1 MGFWKRPKPTFL
13 RRALFQIHLW
23 TGVAVGLY
31 MVFISLTGSAVV
43 FRRDLNTRMLGNIP
57 ATDVAADAQKLPE
70 ADLRAA
76 IQKQYPGYTIT
87 RLAMSRR
94 RLIPS
99 EATLRKD
106 GETLQ
111 ERFNG
116 FTGADMGSARPKS
129 VAVMEWFT
137 DLHDNLLKGE
147 TGRKVNAVG
156 GALLCILC
164 ISGLVI
170 WWRASGAWYKGLFF
184 NPRSGWKRI
193 NFDLHAALGFWGL
206 LILVLWGVSGI
217 YFGFPDFFIKVVDYF
232 EPPDQVPMGRRGD
245 AFIAWMVRM
254 HFGRYGGMG
263 VRITYVIIGLLP
275 AVMFVTGA
283 VMWWNRVLRR
293 WLAES
298 RVPRVAPV
306 VRGKRPASV
315 PLPAEPAAE

>member
-1 MGFWKRPKPTFL
+1 MAFWMRPKPTFL

-23 TGVAVGLY
+23 TGIAVGLY

-57 ATDVAADAQKLPE
+57 AKDVAADAQKLPE

-76 IQKQYPGYTIT
+76 IRKQYPGYTIT

-94 RLIPS
+94 RLLPS
-99 EATLRKD
+99 EATLSKD

-170 WWRASGAWYKGLFF
+170 WWRASGAWYKGFFF
-184 NPRSGWKRI
+184 NPRSSWKRI
-193 NFDLHAALGFWGL
+193 NFDLHAAIGFWGL
-206 LILVLWGVSGI
+206 LILFLWGVSGI
-217 YFGFPDFFIKVVDYF
+217 YFGFPDAFIKIVDYF
-232 EPPDQVPMGRRGD
+232 EPPDQVPMARRGD

-263 VRITYVIIGLLP
+263 VRITYVTIGLLP

-283 VMWWNRVLRR
+283 IMWWNRVLRR
-293 WLAES
+293 WLAETS
-298 RVPRVAPV
+298 RLATLPRRKPAP
-306 VRGKRPASV
+306 AAF
-315 PLPAEPAAE
+315 PAEPAAD

>member
-1 MGFWKRPKPTFL
+1 MGFWKQPKPTFL

-23 TGVAVGLY
+23 TGVAVGVY

-43 FRRDLNTRMLGNIP
+43 FRRDLNQSLLGNIP
-57 ATDVAADAQKLPE
+57 AKDVAADAQRLSD
-70 ADLRAA
+70 ADFRAA
-76 IQKQYPGYTIT
+76 VLKQFPGYTIN
-87 RLAMSRR
+87 RVAVSRR
-94 RLIPS
+94 RLSPN
-99 EATLRKD
+99 EVRMTKD
-106 GETLQ
+106 GEVLQ
-111 ERFNG
+111 ERFNPY
-116 FTGADMGSARPKS
+116 TGADMGSARPRA

-164 ISGLVI
+164 LTGLVI
-170 WWRASGAWYKGLFF
+170 WWRASGAWYKGFF
-184 NPRSGWKRI
+184 FSPRSGWKRL

-206 LILVLWGVSGI
+206 LILILWGVSGI
-217 YFGFPDFFIKVVDYF
+217 YFGFPDPFMKVVDYF
-232 EPPDQVPMGRRGD
+232 EPPDQFPIGRHGD

-283 VMWWNRVLRR
+283 IMWWNRVLRR
-293 WLAES
+293 WVVQTRRIA
-298 RVPRVAPV
+298 PRPRA
-306 VRGKRPASV
+306 KPARAAF
-315 PLPAEPAAE
+315 PAEPAAD

>member
-1 MGFWKRPKPTFL
+1 MGFWLQPKRTFL

-23 TGVAVGLY
+23 TGIAVGLY

-43 FRRDLNTRMLGNIP
+43 FRRDLNQSYLGNLP
-57 ATDVAADAQKLPE
+57 AKDVAADAKRLTEDQF
-70 ADLRAA
+70 RAA
-76 IQKQYPGYTIT
+76 VRRQFPGYTVT
-87 RLAMSRR
+87 RLAISRR
-94 RLIPS
+94 RLVPN
-99 EATLRKD
+99 EATLTRD
-106 GETLQ
+106 GEILQ
-111 ERFNG
+111 ERFNPY
-116 FTGADMGSARPKS
+116 TGADMGNARPRAVS
-129 VAVMEWFT
+129 VMEWFT
-137 DLHDNLLKGE
+137 DLHDNLLAGE

-164 ISGLVI
+164 LSGLVI
-170 WWRASGAWYKGLFF
+170 WWRASGAWWKGFLF

-217 YFGFPDFFIKVVDYF
+217 YFGFPDLFIKAVDYF
-232 EPPDQVPMGRRGD
+232 EPPDQVPVGRQGD

-275 AVMFVTGA
+275 TVMFVTGGI
-283 VMWWNRVLRR
+283 MWWNRVLRR
-293 WLAES
+293 WLAEA
-298 RVPRVAPV
+298 RAPRVAPV
-306 VRGKRPASV
+306 VRGKRRASV

>member
-1 MGFWKRPKPTFL
+1 MAFWMRPKPTFL

-23 TGVAVGLY
+23 TGIAVGLY

-43 FRRDLNTRMLGNIP
+43 FRRDLNTRMLGSIP
-57 ATDVAADAQKLPE
+57 AKDVAADAQKLPE
-70 ADLRAA
+70 ADLRVA
-76 IQKQYPGYTIT
+76 IQKQYPGYAIT

-94 RLIPS
+94 RLLPS
-99 EATLRKD
+99 EATLSKD

-170 WWRASGAWYKGLFF
+170 WWRASGAWYKGFFF
-184 NPRSGWKRI
+184 NPRSSWKRI
-193 NFDLHAALGFWGL
+193 NFDLHAAIGFWGL
-206 LILVLWGVSGI
+206 LILFLWGVSGI
-217 YFGFPDFFIKVVDYF
+217 YFGFPDAFIKIVDYF
-232 EPPDQVPMGRRGD
+232 EPPDQVPMGRQGD

-263 VRITYVIIGLLP
+263 VRITYVTIGLLP

-283 VMWWNRVLRR
+283 IMWWNRVLRR
-293 WLAES
+293 WLAETS
-298 RVPRVAPV
+298 RLATLPRSKPAP
-306 VRGKRPASV
+306 ATF
-315 PLPAEPAAE
+315 PAEPAAE